1 MEVHAPASI
10 VTKVYFLPYVRASL
24 EGIAD
29 FSLVKACMS
38 EIGVQ
43 DSWEMAASYIQSMP
57 ELIRPTVAMVAVD
70 CVEPSKNR
78 AKVYV
83 RTHSSS
89 FNDIA
94 DLLTLGGKI
103 SDEYVA
109 HTLSAMRHLWHLLF
123 PGVGYNTPLTS
134 KRGPEYYPTGFLIYY
149 EMALGRAIPIPKIYI
164 PVRHYCDSDSK
175 IARALSQYFKDVG
188 LKEIGGRYEADLKK
202 IL

>member
-1 MEVHAPASI
+1 LEDKKIEIGA
-10 VTKVYFLPYVRASL
+10 KVYFLPYVRASL

-38 EIGVQ
+38 DIGVQ

-94 DLLTLGGKI
+94 DLLTL
-103 SDEYVA
+103 DEKNF
-109 HTLSAMRHLWHLLF
+109 R
-123 PGVGYNTPLTS
+123 
-134 KRGPEYYPTGFLIYY
+134 
-149 EMALGRAIPIPKIYI
+149 
-164 PVRHYCDSDSK
+164 
-175 IARALSQYFKDVG
+175 
-188 LKEIGGRYEADLKK
+188 
-202 IL
+202 